1 MILKGKLPLKAC
13 IPIDTNIIINLILNC
28 VVLKTAL
35 KKIYDLFMKLLNV
48 KILIKLLTIYQIGA
62 VAFTVVT
69 ISKVELSPTLN
80 MKERKIIPVVRQLF
94 L

>member
-48 KILIKLLTIYQIGA
+48 KILIKLLTIYQRGA
-62 VAFTVVT
+62 VMFTLVT
-69 ISKVELSPTLN
+69 ISKVKFSPTLN
-80 MKERKIIPVVRQLF
+80 MKERKILPVVRQLF

>member
-1 MILKGKLPLKAC
+1 M
-13 IPIDTNIIINLILNC
+13 ILNC